1 MTEITML
8 KKIYD
13 KCVEWAGHKLANPI
27 LAFVSFLESFIF
39 PIPTDAMIIPMVV
52 AKRNKF
58 VKIALIAIIFSVL
71 GALIGYAIG
80 YIFFNEIGVKIF
92 EIFGSKNSN
101 LFIEK
106 LASEKGLLSGTIIL
120 FIAGF
125 TPLPFKIITISSG
138 FVHFNILLFI
148 LICFVARGLRFFLVA
163 YLTYKY
169 GPSIGPFLDKKGRK
183 WTIIIT
189 GIFVVIAAGIYL
201 IFK

>member
-1 MTEITML
+1 ML

-13 KCVEWAGHKLANPI
+13 KCVDWAGHKFANPI

-39 PIPTDAMIIPMVV
+39 PIPTDAMIIPMVI

-58 VKIALIAIIFSVL
+58 LKISLIAIVFSVL
-71 GALIGYAIG
+71 GALIGYLIG
-80 YIFFNEIGVKIF
+80 YVFFNEIGIKIF
-92 EIFGSKNSN
+92 ELFGAENGNIFK
-101 LFIEK
+101 EK
-106 LASEKGLLSGTIIL
+106 LASESGIISGVIIL

-148 LICFVARGLRFFLVA
+148 IICFFARGLRFFLVA
-163 YLTYKY
+163 YLAYKY
-169 GPSIGPFLDKKGRK
+169 GAAIGPLLEKKGGQ

-189 GIFVVIAAGIYL
+189 LIIITIAAIIYF
-201 IFK
+201 ISK

>member
-1 MTEITML
+1 
-8 KKIYD
+8 
-13 KCVEWAGHKLANPI
+13 
-27 LAFVSFLESFIF
+27 
-39 PIPTDAMIIPMVV
+39 MIIPMVI
-52 AKRNKF
+52 AKRKKYF
-58 VKIALIAIIFSVL
+58 KIALIAIVFSVL
-71 GALIGYAIG
+71 GALIGYVIG
-80 YIFFNEIGVKIF
+80 YIFFNEIGIKIF

-106 LASEKGLLSGTIIL
+106 LESQEGLLSGAIIL

-148 LICFVARGLRFFLVA
+148 IICFIARGLRFFLVA

-169 GPSIGPFLDKKGRK
+169 GQAIGPFLEKKGTQ

-189 GIFVVIAAGIYL
+189 GIFVVIAAGMYL

>member
-1 MTEITML
+1 ML

-13 KCVEWAGHKLANPI
+13 KFVEWAGHKSANPI
-27 LAFVSFLESFIF
+27 LAFISFLESFIF
-39 PIPTDAMIIPMVV
+39 PIPTDAMIIPMVI

-58 VKIALIAIIFSVL
+58 FKIALIAIVFSVL

-80 YIFFNEIGVKIF
+80 YIFFNEIGIKIF

-106 LASEKGLLSGTIIL
+106 LESQEGLLSGAIIL

-148 LICFVARGLRFFLVA
+148 IICFIARGLRFLLVA
-163 YLTYKY
+163 YLAYKY
-169 GPSIGPFLDKKGRK
+169 GPAIGPFLEKKGTQ

-189 GIFVVIAAGIYL
+189 GIFVVIAAGVYL
-201 IFK
+201 IIK